1 MNAVRRTRRPRYADV
16 VATLALLMA
25 LSGTAYAVTALP
37 ARSVGAKQ
45 LKSRA
50 VTNSKIATRAVSSA
64 KIGAGAVT
72 GTNLATAAVSTA
84 KLANGSVTAA
94 KLTAA
99 SVGHVHLAANAV
111 EGTDVADESLSL
123 SDLVGADVSGTISFS
138 IAGNACTAI
147 NTAVHGAIVG
157 QVAQIGFTGDTPI
170 PNGLVVASLKVTAPD
185 NVVLRMCAVGAGSIS
200 VSDLGVRIITF
211 G

>member
-1 MNAVRRTRRPRYADV
+1 MHSFRTSRRPRYADV

-72 GTNLATAAVSTA
+72 GTNLAVGAVSNS

-99 SVGHVHLAANAV
+99 SVGHLHLAANAV
-111 EGTDVADESLSL
+111 DGTDVADESLSL
-123 SDLVGADVSGTISFS
+123 ADLVGADVTGTISFS
-138 IAGNACTAI
+138 IAASTCAALT
-147 NTAVHGAIVG
+147 TAVHGAVVG
-157 QVAQIGFTGDTPI
+157 QVAEIGFTGNTAI
-170 PNGLVVASLKVTAPD
+170 PSAVVVASLKVTAPD
-185 NVVLRMCAVGAGSIS
+185 TVAVRMCNLSPSPIS
-200 VSDLGVRIITF
+200 ASGLGVRIITF